1 MEDSSGRSGLR
12 FLHLLGTFS
21 LEQYIWGSTHRSGHT
36 LDLMITREDDSIA
49 GNFSVRGP
57 ALSDHFAVSCTFS
70 LCKVPFE
77 TKKLRYR
84 NLRSIDI
91 PEMRADIVNSSLVLG
106 EVDDVTVLV
115 DRYNS
120 VFGSLLDKH
129 APLIE
134 GVVTLR
140 PAAPCVC
147 VDDWSAAGG
156 VLD

>member
-1 MEDSSGRSGLR
+1 
-12 FLHLLGTFS
+12 
-21 LEQYIWGSTHRSGHT
+21 
-36 LDLMITREDDSIA
+36 MITREDDSIA

-91 PEMRADIVNSSLVLG
+91 PEMRADIVNSSLVLV

-120 VFGSLLDKH
+120 VL
-129 APLIE
+129 
-134 GVVTLR
+134 
-140 PAAPCVC
+140 
-147 VDDWSAAGG
+147 
-156 VLD
+156 